1 MQISIIYQQRT
12 VLENTWKVA
21 FIMKV
26 AVVPSIQKS
35 LAIWLELEPSK
46 QKLICRFYSPSEC
59 NCLCHLRFIT
69 ARDKQ
74 RLVSIYNTYV
84 PSYCSIE
91 ISLDALGGLVH
102 FDIQFLSTVHKSE
115 STQAKGNMFLLKYQ
129 LVSGIPKDPKK
140 LTYPSHKLQ
149 VTQVQAL
156 LKPDN
161 KFTIFINIHS
171 PPPKGRQTS

>member
-1 MQISIIYQQRT
+1 MGSYLTHGSKIYHHAHENPSAFSCISGPIF
-12 VLENTWKVA
+12 LES
-21 FIMKV
+21 
-26 AVVPSIQKS
+26 SIQ
-35 LAIWLELEPSK
+35 
-46 QKLICRFYSPSEC
+46 CPSEC

-161 KFTIFINIHS
+161 KFTIFIYIHS
-171 PPPKGRQTS
+171 PPQRGGKLARLLSPN

>member
-1 MQISIIYQQRT
+1 MQLLLPREVYKQQGINKEAQART
-12 VLENTWKVA
+12 SPDWSPYIT
-21 FIMKV
+21 
-26 AVVPSIQKS
+26 PSPEPVFLLTATSK
-35 LAIWLELEPSK
+35 LALMHS
-46 QKLICRFYSPSEC
+46 
-59 NCLCHLRFIT
+59 
-69 ARDKQ
+69 
-74 RLVSIYNTYV
+74 
-84 PSYCSIE
+84 
-91 ISLDALGGLVH
+91 LGGLVH

-171 PPPKGRQTS
+171 PPQRGGKLARLLSPN